1 VEAGIRVAV
10 WLSRKISPGRPAT
23 VKSSSSIVP
32 RPSSSFLGAAKCN
45 GDGSSSFLGAAK
57 SGGKAVLANQNGL
70 EGAAHCQF
78 MLVFVACHKQIRGD
92 LLQKCDV

>member
-1 VEAGIRVAV
+1 MEAGIRVAV

-23 VKSSSSIVP
+23 VKSSSS
-32 RPSSSFLGAAKCN
+32 
-45 GDGSSSFLGAAK
+45 SSSFLGAAK
-57 SGGKAVLANQNGL
+57 SGGEAVLGNQNGL
-70 EGAAHCQF
+70 EGAAHRQF